1 MSSISTSIDAEAARK
16 VNFVPKVVTG
26 KDGKPVFDKKTG
38 EAKTFRKRDTS
49 EWDERSK
56 AFGDSSATGMTQFLD
71 GSWISLAFTE
81 GTRLNQWV
89 RGKGWLTT
97 KNVTIERKRKRRNRK
112 TGKMETVTVK
122 TEKPKPVFVL
132 SNGSLVF
139 SKKDDLPGSL
149 AGMLSCKPYMA
160 GRRTATDKH
169 LQALL
174 DLRYVPE
181 HAIFAAVDY
190 AVLNMKGLANAGYP
204 VASLNDADKAKVM
217 YLCHL
222 LGLGDAIKFVE
233 KTLTEKR
240 SEDLLKRQVNDADAK
255 RYYGNNNE
263 DWVKAFRAWVR
274 DTVNSKIQI
283 TNFMCDKSDAPLAR
297 DVLVIADA
305 LKSANTSKHRG

>member
-1 MSSISTSIDAEAARK
+1 M
-16 VNFVPKVVTG
+16 VFVPVVN
-26 KDGKPVFDKKTG
+26 KDGTPKIDPESRQPKTRQI
-38 EAKTFRKRDTS
+38 KDTS

-240 SEDLLKRQVNDADAK
+240 SEDLLKRQVKASEAEG
-255 RYYGNNNE
+255 YYEDNNKN
-263 DWVKAFRAWVR
+263 WGHAFRSWVQK
-274 DTVNSKIQI
+274 TVNKKIQI
-283 TNFMCDKSDAPLAR
+283 SNFMCDTSDAPIVR
-297 DVLVIADA
+297 DVLTIVDE
-305 LKSANTSKHRG
+305 LKSAKNKKA

>member
-26 KDGKPVFDKKTG
+26 KDGKPVIDEKTG

-97 KNVTIERKRKRRNRK
+97 KNVTIERKRKQRNRK

-122 TEKPKPVFVL
+122 SEKSKLVFVL

-160 GRRTATDKH
+160 GRRTASDKH
-169 LQALL
+169 LQEIL

-190 AVLNMKGLANAGYP
+190 ADLNMKGLAQAGYP

-222 LGLGDAIKFVE
+222 LGLGDAIKFIE

-240 SEDLLKRQVNDADAK
+240 SEDLLKRQVNASKAEE
-255 RYYGNNNE
+255 YYTKNGKSWITAFR
-263 DWVKAFRAWVR
+263 DWVQEV
-274 DTVNSKIQI
+274 VNRKIQI
-283 TNFMCDKSDAPLAR
+283 TNFMCDKSDTPLAR

-305 LKSANTSKHRG
+305 LKSAKNMKV

>member
-97 KNVTIERKRKRRNRK
+97 TTVENVRKKKVRDAK
-112 TGKMETVTVK
+112 TKKLKVVEDKIKITV
-122 TEKPKPVFVL
+122 PAFML
-132 SNGSLVF
+132 SNGSF
-139 SKKDDLPGSL
+139 ATSRKTMGF
-149 AGMLSCKPYMA
+149 AQTLSCKPYMA
-160 GRRTATDKH
+160 GRRTASDKH
-169 LQALL
+169 LQEIL

-190 AVLNMKGLANAGYP
+190 ADLNMKGLAQAGYP

-222 LGLGDAIKFVE
+222 LGLGDAIKFIE

-240 SEDLLKRQVNDADAK
+240 SEDLLKRQVNASKAEE
-255 RYYGNNNE
+255 YYTKNGKSWITAFR
-263 DWVKAFRAWVR
+263 DWVQEV
-274 DTVNSKIQI
+274 VNRKIQI
-283 TNFMCDKSDAPLAR
+283 TNFMCDKSDTPLAR

-305 LKSANTSKHRG
+305 LKSAKNMKV